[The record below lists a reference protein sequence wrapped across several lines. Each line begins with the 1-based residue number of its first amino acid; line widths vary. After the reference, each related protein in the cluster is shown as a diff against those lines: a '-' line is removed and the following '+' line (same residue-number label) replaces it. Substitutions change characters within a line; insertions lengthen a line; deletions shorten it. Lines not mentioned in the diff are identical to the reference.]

1 MLYWFV
7 LANLPQQKML
17 WFALFYCQKYST
29 KLFILNVM
37 SQPHSTKQS
46 VPGIAVTFEEGP
58 SAAVSADS
66 EGKEEESSE
75 KEPESSQRCCCCF
88 DVHVKVSGILILTQ
102 IQ

>member
-1 MLYWFV
+1 VADLPATNVVICTV
-7 LANLPQQKML
+7 LLPKI
-17 WFALFYCQKYST
+17 FN

-46 VPGIAVTFEEGP
+46 VPGIAVTFEEDGP

-66 EGKEEESSE
+66 EGKEDGSSE